1 MAFKYIYY
9 LIKVNSEIKNSNK
22 GCKASKVRGSS
33 SKHCHLSNVNYI
45 CTFQLLGQCPLAI
58 PPEIGF

>member
-22 GCKASKVRGSS
+22 GCKASKV
-33 SKHCHLSNVNYI
+33 NVR
-45 CTFQLLGQCPLAI
+45 CTTYV
-58 PPEIGF
+58 